1 MFDQFY
7 TTLESLGIVPVVVLD
22 KVEDAAPSLTP
33 LWQPA

>member
-7 TTLESLGIVPVVVLD
+7 TTLESLALVPVVVLD
-22 KVEDAAPSLTP
+22 ESRTPHRSPTP